1 MIRSSSNS
9 ETKSNPQIQLTKSKD
24 QNSLVELKISDRNT
38 HHMAAGYPLFRM
50 TDTGSSSGRDFS
62 VTSMRTNMEICTK
75 FEVGL
80 HSNPRE
86 MAGDPAPLRQHCYSY
101 SPSVF
106 GSGNW
111 AY

>member
-9 ETKSNPQIQLTKSKD
+9 ETKSKSKD

-50 TDTGSSSGRDFS
+50 TDIGSSSGCDFG

-75 FEVGL
+75 FEVAFQ
-80 HSNPRE
+80 SNPGE
-86 MAGDPAPLRQHCYSY
+86 MAGDSAPLRQHCYSY
-101 SPSVF
+101 GSSVF